1 VPYRDHPA
9 LLSASSSGR
18 RFNRRKFLGGAAAGL
33 GTYAVLGGP
42 AILTS
47 RGAVATG
54 GSFDQSVASGD
65 PSTDA
70 ITLWTRVNDISGDRT
85 VRLEVFKNSDGTGG
99 VFDGQVPVLADNPI
113 AKVRLDSLDAGEQ
126 YFYRFSTGSAVSP
139 QGRFRTA
146 RPADSN
152 EPVKIA
158 FFSCQEFGS
167 GFYHA
172 HRDLAD
178 TDDID
183 LVVCL
188 GDYVYERAFDTAAPP
203 QGRQKQKG
211 EAQTLQQYRETYN
224 FYNSDQDLLAMRA
237 KHPMA
242 AIWDDHEV
250 EDNYAE
256 MLPGGAT
263 MDRRIPYRNRM
274 ANGYR
279 AFFEYIPIFPVA
291 GNQTRIYRTIRL
303 GNAEIFLLDTRQ
315 YRDNQ
320 VCSPGDS
327 FAAPNCPP
335 TEYNK
340 PGRTLLGKEQLAWLK
355 SGLESSSATWKIV
368 GNQVMIMSLEVG
380 PRNPLNTDGW
390 DGYGDERRQLIDHI
404 DDKNILNVT
413 FITGDIHTFFAGEVT
428 RSGRRDGTEGTPR
441 PPDTDNGVIVGGVR
455 RATEFVGGSITSKG
469 IADRLSTSDPRP
481 TDAISEGGNF
491 QVRSNNPHIKYSNQ
505 SRKGYAI
512 MSTGD
517 KDLRV
522 EYRAVCNVMSQT
534 DKSVVTLA
542 RFQVPQGEK
551 APQVTGGADITPC
564 GPDDRFVPITR
575 LP

>member
-1 VPYRDHPA
+1 VAGHSQRDDRA
-9 LLSASSSGR
+9 RASARLISRR
-18 RFNRRKFLGGAAAGL
+18 RFLGTAAAGV
-33 GTYAVLGGP
+33 GAFAVGP

-47 RGAVATG
+47 RGAIAAGGTFGQGVA
-54 GSFDQSVASGD
+54 AGD
-65 PSTDA
+65 PATDA
-70 ITLWTRVNDISGDRT
+70 ITLWTRVEGLSGGST
-85 VRLEVFKNSDGTGG
+85 VRLEIFENENETGG
-99 VFDGQVPVLADNPI
+99 VFDGSVPVAGGNPI
-113 AKVRLDSLDAGEQ
+113 AKVRVDSLEAGQQ
-126 YFYRFSTGSAVSP
+126 YYYRFSTGSDGSRL
-139 QGRFRTA
+139 GRFRTA
-146 RPADSN
+146 RPPDSN

-167 GFYHA
+167 GYYHA
-172 HRDLAD
+172 HKDLAD
-178 TDDID
+178 MDDID

-188 GDYVYERAFDTAAPP
+188 GDYIYEKAFDTTPVP
-203 QGRQKQKG
+203 ERRQTG
-211 EAQTLQQYRETYN
+211 EAQTLEQYRATYD
-224 FYNSDQDLLAMRA
+224 FYHTDQDLLAMRA
-237 KHPMA
+237 KHPMT

-263 MDRRIPYRNRM
+263 EQRKIPYRNRM

-279 AFFEYIPIFPVA
+279 TFFEYQPRFPVG
-291 GNQTRIYRTIRL
+291 GNQTRIYRSIRL
-303 GNAEIFLLDTRQ
+303 GNAELFLLDSRQ
-315 YRDNQ
+315 FRDNQ

-355 SGLESSSATWKIV
+355 SGLESSSATWKII
-368 GNQVMIMSLEVG
+368 GNQVQIMSLDVG
-380 PRNPLNTDGW
+380 SPRNPLNTDSW
-390 DGYGDERRQLIDHI
+390 DGYGDERRELIDHI
-404 DDKNILNVT
+404 DDRDIRNVT

-428 RSGRRDGTEGTPR
+428 RSGRLGGVEGAPR
-441 PPDTDNGVIVGGVR
+441 PPDTSEGVIEGGVR

-469 IADRLSTSDPRP
+469 IADRLQTTDPRP
-481 TDAISEGGNF
+481 TDAISEGGNA

-512 MSTGD
+512 MSTGGNAD
-517 KDLRV
+517 RDLRV
-522 EYRAVCNVMSQT
+522 EYRAVCNVRDKD

-542 RFQVPQGEK
+542 RFQVARGEK
-551 APQVTGGADITPC
+551 APQVTGDADATPC
-564 GPDDRFVPITR
+564 GPNDRFVPITP